1 MLTETSPQ
9 VSAAVPPRGA
19 ELPGNYRRTYANMR
33 ALDRALALEDLPA
46 ARKAFDRLQ
55 ADAPFI
61 ADALSRDPFPLK
73 TRPLKALKVLGH
85 CLLKGNLS
93 GARHAF
99 ELFH

>member
-9 VSAAVPPRGA
+9 VSAGVTQSGP
-19 ELPGNYRRTYANMR
+19 ELSGNYRRTYANMR
-33 ALDRALALEDLPA
+33 ALDRALALADLPA
-46 ARKAFDRLQ
+46 ARRAFDRLQ
-55 ADAPFI
+55 SDSPFI
-61 ADALSRDPFPLK
+61 ADALSRDPFPAK

-85 CLLKGNLS
+85 CLLKGNLT